1 MHRPKSPVEEQL
13 NDAARAFAVGAL
25 EALDPAAAVDEASY
39 SGSGVSSYDRVG
51 LFQYE
56 MFRVGKA
63 RRAAFERCEDL
74 ARRSRLLRHARAA

>member
-1 MHRPKSPVEEQL
+1 MPIHLAFSPEQL
-13 NDAARAFAVGAL
+13 LQAAQAFACGVVAGI
-25 EALDPAAAVDEASY
+25 DPTAAVDEASY

-56 MFRVGKA
+56 MIRVGKA

-74 ARRSRLLRHARAA
+74 ARRSRRLRHARAA